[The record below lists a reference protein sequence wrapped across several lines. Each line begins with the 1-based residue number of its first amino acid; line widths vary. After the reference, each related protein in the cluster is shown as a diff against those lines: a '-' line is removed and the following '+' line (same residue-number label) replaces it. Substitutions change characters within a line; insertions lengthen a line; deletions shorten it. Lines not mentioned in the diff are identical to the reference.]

1 LLKNGLERTL
11 QKFIF
16 APEAN
21 FGMKA
26 GDKHPEMISRLLG
39 GLVHPLIFVGYGLEF
54 GQLGHVAEG
63 KSL

>member
-1 LLKNGLERTL
+1 
-11 QKFIF
+11 
-16 APEAN
+16 
-21 FGMKA
+21 MKA

-63 KSL
+63 ESL